1 MKSEL
6 ALAKTKTQRFIILL
20 QPRFVMK
27 ELLEAIEWFKCANE
41 IVNHTLF
48 EWHLCSEEGSV
59 LLADNGMVLSALRQP
74 NNVANADNV
83 LVFSGSLSDQSA
95 QILNRQWLAKQ
106 AFKQTKIYQFQ
117 PVSTDLNDEFKHD
130 HLAELMAEIV
140 MPLLN
145 VSQNKTLLAN
155 LKQSNGLSLRIT
167 DSRVHRALSLM
178 RDNIEMPLDSKTIA
192 NQSFLSLR
200 QLERLFKQYFN
211 ESPNRHYTKL
221 RLKKAKHLL
230 LRTDLKVGDVSQAC
244 GFSTVPYFCK
254 AYRDCFGLT
263 PLQSKEVLQKSIQ
276 AS

>member
-6 ALAKTKTQRFIILL
+6 ALTNTQTQHVVILL
-20 QPRFVMK
+20 QPRFIMK

-41 IVNHTLF
+41 VVNHTLF

-59 LLADNGMVLSALRQP
+59 LLADNGMVLSALRHP
-74 NNVANADNV
+74 NNIAKSESV
-83 LVFSGSLSDQSA
+83 LVFSGSLSDQST
-95 QILNRQWLAKQ
+95 QILNRQWLGEQVLKR
-106 AFKQTKIYQFQ
+106 TKIYQFQ
-117 PVSTDLNDEFKHD
+117 PATNDSADEFKHD

-145 VSQNKTLLAN
+145 VNQNKALLAN
-155 LKQSNGLSLRIT
+155 LKQSNGLSLRVT
-167 DSRVHRALSLM
+167 DSRVHKALSLM
-178 RDNIEMPLDSKTIA
+178 RDNIEEPLDSKTIA

-200 QLERLFKQYFN
+200 QLERLFKQYFD

-263 PLQSKEVLQKSIQ
+263 PLQSKEQLQKSIQ
-276 AS
+276 AF